1 MRPDAAARDTARLI
15 RIGRS
20 KPPQCGTN
28 IPGGTLPNRREAV
41 TEEELRQ

>member
-1 MRPDAAARDTARLI
+1 MRSDAAARNATRLI

-20 KPPQCGTN
+20 EPPKCGTN
-28 IPGGTLPNRREAV
+28 TPGGMLPNRREAV